1 MPGAV
6 HNALPF
12 GRYVG
17 QDVVTIVDYDRRYT
31 HWLLGQPWFEEKHPA
46 LFSAVRRRLVKSL
59 AAEVEDERTAVERQ
73 RGPHQ
78 VLSAAD
84 LRAAASNSTSA
95 HESAA
100 LPMDHCD
107 DLV

>member
-1 MPGAV
+1 MPDAV
-6 HNALPF
+6 RKALPF

-17 QDVVTIVDYDRRYT
+17 QDVVTIVDYDRRYMM
-31 HWLLGQPWFEEKHPA
+31 WLFSQPWFEEKHPA
-46 LFSAVRRRLVKSL
+46 LFCAARRRLVKSL
-59 AAEVEDERTAVERQ
+59 TAEVEEERTAGERQ
-73 RGPHQ
+73 RGPYR
-78 VLSAAD
+78 VLSGAD